1 MAWQEPKA
9 FDTSSYYNAEDIN
22 RENGNVAFIRD
33 FLSEQGYSI
42 SLPYPVTVTY
52 SKTSFPTVSAVNAIR
67 GNIAALRAGFYA
79 PPGAPEVAV
88 TPTRKQIFNYA
99 DANKLELNLKLMY
112 ELMYKLVA
120 SYRRCGTFYCGEE
133 GLL

>member
-1 MAWQEPKA
+1 
-9 FDTSSYYNAEDIN
+9 
-22 RENGNVAFIRD
+22 
-33 FLSEQGYSI
+33 
-42 SLPYPVTVTY
+42 
-52 SKTSFPTVSAVNAIR
+52 VSAVNAIR

-88 TPTRKQIFNYA
+88 NPARKQMFNYE
-99 DANKLELNLKLMY
+99 DANKLELNMKLMY